1 MSNSSTC
8 PPPRLAGLTR
18 QNIALIVFVA
28 IGAVLGMIAAYFFTS
43 TTFRWILVIALAL
56 AAIAI
61 GAALTAH
68 YYL

>member
-1 MSNSSTC
+1 VSNSSTC
-8 PPPRLAGLTR
+8 TPPRLAGITR
-18 QNIALIVFVA
+18 QNVALIVFVA

-56 AAIAI
+56 AAITA
-61 GAALTAH
+61 GAALTAY